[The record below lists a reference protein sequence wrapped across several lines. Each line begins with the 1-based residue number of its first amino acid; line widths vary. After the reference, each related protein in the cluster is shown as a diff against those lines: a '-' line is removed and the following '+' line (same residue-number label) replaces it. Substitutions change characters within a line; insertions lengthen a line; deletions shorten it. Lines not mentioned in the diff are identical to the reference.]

1 MATSTTAQLRSE
13 CKSAQVA
20 KEELE
25 VECQSLRAECDHEKA
40 LRVQLEARHSE
51 TDRKSLCSVWTWGG
65 GGFMSEK
72 EDKHTST
79 FFTHGYGFRL

>member
-25 VECQSLRAECDHEKA
+25 VEGQSLRAECDHEKA

-51 TDRKSLCSVWTWGG
+51 TDRKSLCSVWTRGG
-65 GGFMSEK
+65 GVYERKRGQTYFNIFY
-72 EDKHTST
+72 TRVW
-79 FFTHGYGFRL
+79 F